1 MSDIEFNVMWTAV
14 QIAARD
20 GVSKQAVSKTVRKL
34 LEDRPDTPVQ
44 RGDRGQV
51 LSISLAHYDEYRQ
64 RFVNPAKAAAPIR
77 HNGGGQKLNSSVE
90 LGATFEEARRQAE
103 WLKVGRERIKH
114 QEDLKQLLRKDKV
127 EEANQVIAREI
138 QSVVARLPNHADAI
152 AIAVSREGAHG
163 ARVALRT
170 IAFDL
175 GNSIANRLQAVA
187 DEAPEFDPIIE
198 TEDDPE
204 LSPERQTCRPS

>member
-1 MSDIEFNVMWTAV
+1 VSDIEFNVMWTAV

-34 LEDRPDTPVQ
+34 LEDRPDTPAE
-44 RGDRGQV
+44 RGDRGQI
-51 LSISLAHYDEYRQ
+51 LSVSLAHYDEYRQ

-77 HNGGGQKLNSSVE
+77 SGGGGQRPSAGGD

-114 QEDLKQLLRKDKV
+114 QEEIGQLIRKDELV
-127 EEANQVIAREI
+127 AANLHIAREI
-138 QSVVARLPNHADAI
+138 QSVVARLQNHADDI

-163 ARVALRT
+163 ARVALRA
-170 IAFDL
+170 IAFEL
-175 GNSIANRLQAVA
+175 GNSIADRLGAIA
-187 DEAPEFDPIIE
+187 AEAPEFDPLIE
-198 TEDDPE
+198 TDENPE
-204 LSPERQTCRPS
+204 NFT